1 MATKYFERP
10 TQVLFRDPNTDEGF
24 IGGIAYRDEI
34 ICGCCGG
41 LFELD
46 ELDEVSDLLP
56 FGWINISN
64 SIRGG
69 MSTDEI
75 EEVIKERNRR
85 DGNKGVN
92 V

>member
-1 MATKYFERP
+1 MATKYFDRP

-46 ELDEVSDLLP
+46 EVSDLLP
-56 FGWINISN
+56 TAWIGISD

-69 MSTDEI
+69 VSTEEI
-75 EEVIKERNRR
+75 EEAIKERNRR
-85 DGNKGVN
+85 DSNKEVN